1 MQPLPAGVK
10 LKDRY
15 RVERTLG
22 YGGTGWVYRCCDE
35 TSGQRVAVKEAAL
48 PSCSRFRLEVCPSGG
63 SGDSKRFDSVK
74 KEMKAEA
81 ELMNGQADCP
91 ELLRLYD
98 YFEENNTVYV
108 VMELMEG
115 IPLRTYILR
124 GLRLTEEDVR
134 VVGLLLLKAV
144 KVLHNAG
151 LLHLDISPDNIM
163 IADTIK
169 LIDFGA
175 VGKAGEKRKGSLWV
189 RNGYSPPEQHARQ
202 AILDCPTDLY
212 AVGAVLYEILTGVR
226 PPVSLLRIDDDTLAA
241 PQELRGDIS
250 DDMNQILL
258 KAMAVRPEDRYQS
271 AGEMEGALLRG
282 SDAGEQIKKALLAE
296 AAAVLVLAVTILLM
310 GFFK

>member
-1 MQPLPAGVK
+1 
-10 LKDRY
+10 
-15 RVERTLG
+15 
-22 YGGTGWVYRCCDE
+22 
-35 TSGQRVAVKEAAL
+35 
-48 PSCSRFRLEVCPSGG
+48 
-63 SGDSKRFDSVK
+63 
-74 KEMKAEA
+74 MKAEA
-81 ELMNGQADCP
+81 ELLNGQANCP

-175 VGKAGEKRKGSLWV
+175 VGKAGRKEKVLFGSGMAILRRSNIPTRPYLIAGRIYMRGRCAV
-189 RNGYSPPEQHARQ
+189 RNSYESQ
-202 AILDCPTDLY
+202 A
-212 AVGAVLYEILTGVR
+212 A
-226 PPVSLLRIDDDTLAA
+226 SLVA
-241 PQELRGDIS
+241 PNGR
-250 DDMNQILL
+250 
-258 KAMAVRPEDRYQS
+258 
-271 AGEMEGALLRG
+271 
-282 SDAGEQIKKALLAE
+282 
-296 AAAVLVLAVTILLM
+296 
-310 GFFK
+310 

>member
-1 MQPLPAGVK
+1 
-10 LKDRY
+10 
-15 RVERTLG
+15 
-22 YGGTGWVYRCCDE
+22 
-35 TSGQRVAVKEAAL
+35 
-48 PSCSRFRLEVCPSGG
+48 
-63 SGDSKRFDSVK
+63 
-74 KEMKAEA
+74 
-81 ELMNGQADCP
+81 MNGQADCP

-175 VGKAGEKRKGSLWV
+175 VGKEGEKRKGSLWV
-189 RNGYSPPEQHARQ
+189 RNGYSPPEQYSRQ
-202 AILDCPTDLY
+202 AILDCRTDLY
-212 AVGAVLYEILTGVR
+212 AVGAMLYEILTGVR
-226 PPVSLLRIDDDTLAA
+226 PPASLLRIDDDTLAA
-241 PQELRGDIS
+241 PQKLRGDIS

-258 KAMAVRPEDRYQS
+258 KAMAIRPEDRYQS
-271 AGEMEGALLRG
+271 ADEMEEALLRG

-296 AAAVLVLAVTILLM
+296 AAAVLVLSMTILLM